1 MRRIAW
7 CAVLVVGAGGC
18 SSPPSAA
25 RASPSLIGQWKSVA
39 FEGKDIVKSVKQ
51 VEFSFAAD
59 GAFTVKTTR
68 QDAFGRVSET
78 NEGTYE
84 VNGDTLTV
92 AVPGALPQEPAR
104 FSVQGDELIIE
115 DSKLDSRVRFRRVAQ
130 PPE

>member
-7 CAVLVVGAGGC
+7 CAVLVFGAGGC

-25 RASPSLIGQWKSVA
+25 PTSPSLVGQWRSVA

-59 GAFTVKTTR
+59 GTFMVKTTR

-84 VNGDTLTV
+84 IRGDALLV

-104 FSVQGDELIIE
+104 FSVQGDELTIE
-115 DSKLDSRVRFRRVAQ
+115 DSKLDSRVRFRRIAA